1 MKTML
6 AEKVRQIAKQYESEG
21 YTVLVEPRDDQVP
34 PFVAGLGLDMIA
46 FRGEEKVVVEV
57 RATRSDLARSPRV
70 ARLAEAVNS
79 QPGWRFDLVVLEQ
92 ESPLERA
99 VGTASEPSD
108 EQLRGMFDR
117 ARKAMSVGLLDMAA
131 VHAWAALEAVMRR
144 MSGSERYFSR
154 SRDLLASLYSQGFL
168 NRVEFERAREA
179 STIRNQAVH
188 GFVTSE
194 IDPGLIEDTLALA
207 QKLMSHAENAAP
219 ATG

>member
-92 ESPLERA
+92 ESPL
-99 VGTASEPSD
+99 
-108 EQLRGMFDR
+108 QLRGMFDR